1 MHGTLYT
8 NICPLQ
14 PNKDTKNE
22 QSGSKKDGRKRWV
35 SPLSIPHLPRRF
47 PWKIREGSQVWRVTS
62 LTPAA
67 TTTEATHRA
76 HFPASKRLG
85 DGVSAA
91 RGVGLTSHPA
101 RDAPQLES
109 EGLTSRGGAKKAR
122 PLGGGGAGLKSAA
135 SRPGDL
141 EPKRRRRGAFRLS
154 ADREPVCSAR
164 LRRSLYTEGA
174 RGWQL
179 RLKHIER

>member
-1 MHGTLYT
+1 M
-8 NICPLQ
+8 
-14 PNKDTKNE
+14 NKAEARRMGEKGGYLLSPSPTFH
-22 QSGSKKDGRKRWV
+22 DG
-35 SPLSIPHLPRRF
+35 F
-47 PWKIREGSQVWRVTS
+47 PGKIKEGSQVWRVTS

-154 ADREPVCSAR
+154 AARE
-164 LRRSLYTEGA
+164 G
-174 RGWQL
+174 
-179 RLKHIER
+179 

>member
-1 MHGTLYT
+1 MNRAEARRMGEKVGISSLHPPPSTTVFLGNYRNESGVESDIT
-8 NICPLQ
+8 NPRGDHHRSDPLRSLSRL
-14 PNKDTKNE
+14 KETR
-22 QSGSKKDGRKRWV
+22 DG
-35 SPLSIPHLPRRF
+35 F
-47 PWKIREGSQVWRVTS
+47 
-62 LTPAA
+62 
-67 TTTEATHRA
+67 
-76 HFPASKRLG
+76 
-85 DGVSAA
+85 SAA

-109 EGLTSRGGAKKAR
+109 EGLTPRGGAKKAR

-141 EPKRRRRGAFRLS
+141 EPERRRRGAFRFS
-154 ADREPVCSAR
+154 AAGEPVCGVR

-179 RLKHIER
+179 RLKHIERRQQWKS